1 MRKIGVFICHCGR
14 NIGGTVDVERVV
26 REISECQGV
35 EHCEDYKYMCSDPGQ
50 SLIKKRITEKGL
62 EGIVVAAC
70 SPSLH
75 EATFRKATEAA
86 GLNPY
91 LAEIANIREQCSWV
105 HTDREEATA
114 KAVSIIKTILEKVK
128 LNEML
133 SPARIPVTPRALI
146 IGGGIAGIQ
155 AALDIANSGY
165 EVILVE
171 RSPSIGGHMAQLSE
185 TFPTLDCS
193 QCILTPKMVEVAQN
207 PNIELLTYSEVEEI
221 EGGVGNFKVRVR
233 RKASCVDASKCNGCG
248 LCIEKCPV
256 KVPSEFDE
264 GLGERKAIY
273 TPFPQ
278 AVPNRPVID
287 REHCLYFT
295 KDGKCGACKVN
306 CTLEAIDYDQEDEI
320 AEEEVGAIIVATGY
334 DLYPK
339 ENIEEYG
346 GGGIPDVINGL
357 QFERLLSAS
366 GPTGGEVR
374 RPSDGQVPKR
384 VAFISC
390 AGSRDPEHYMP
401 YCSKVCCMYLAKHA
415 MLYRERVPDG
425 EAVIFTIDVRTS
437 GKSYEEFYA
446 RAKQEEKVL
455 YIRGKPSRILAGRTG
470 SGGAD
475 EQAGSGGGTGGVTVW
490 CINTLTGRQMR
501 LECDMAVLATP
512 IAPPPTAGE
521 LAGRLRLQ
529 TNEHGFFS
537 EAHPKLRPVES
548 LAPGFFMAGCAQG
561 PKDIPETVSQASAAA
576 SKVLEMFS
584 RKELLV
590 EPMIAWVDEDL
601 CSGCQF
607 CISACPYDAREF
619 DPDKNVVRVKEAL
632 CKGCGACVAACGTG
646 ATQQKNLSDE
656 QITRMVEVLFD

>member
-1 MRKIGVFICHCGR
+1 MKRIGVFVCHCGR
-14 NIGGTVDVERVV
+14 NIGATVDVDKVV
-26 REISECQGV
+26 EEIAGLEGV
-35 EHCEDYKYMCSDPGQ
+35 EHCESYRYMCSDPGQ
-50 SLIKKRITEKGL
+50 ALITKAVKEKGL

-75 EATFRKATEAA
+75 EATFRKTAEAA

-105 HTDREEATA
+105 HTDKELATA
-114 KAVSIIKTILEKVK
+114 KAIGIVKTIVEKVK
-128 LNEML
+128 LNEQL
-133 SPARIPVTPRALI
+133 SPLRIPVTPRALV

-165 EVILVE
+165 EVVLVE
-171 RSPSIGGHMAQLSE
+171 RSASLGGHMAQLSE

-207 PNIELLTYSEVEEI
+207 PRIKLLTYSEVEDI
-221 EGGVGNFKVRVR
+221 EGSVGSFVARIR
-233 RKASCVDASKCNGCG
+233 RKASCVDISKCNGCG
-248 LCIEKCPV
+248 VCSEKCPV
-256 KVPSEFDE
+256 KVPSEFE
-264 GLGERKAIY
+264 RGLGERKAIF

-287 REHCLYFT
+287 KANCLYFV

-306 CTLEAIDYDQEDEI
+306 CTLEAIDYEQQDEI
-320 AEEEVGAIIVATGY
+320 LEEEVGAVIVATGY
-334 DLYPK
+334 DLFPR
-339 ENIEEYG
+339 ENILEYG
-346 GGGIPDVINGL
+346 AGQIPDVVDGL

-374 RPSDGQVPKR
+374 RPSDGKVPGR

-415 MLYRERVPDG
+415 MLYREHVPEG

-437 GKSYEEFYA
+437 GKTYEEFYA

-455 YIRGKPSRILAGRTG
+455 YIRGKPSRILAK
-470 SGGAD
+470 D
-475 EQAGSGGGTGGVTVW
+475 DGVVIW
-490 CINTLTGRQMR
+490 CTNTLTGRQVR
-501 LECDMAVLATP
+501 IDCDMAVLATP
-512 IAPPPTAGE
+512 IAPSPGAVE
-521 LAGRLRLQ
+521 LARQLRIH
-529 TNEHGFFS
+529 TDEHGFFS

-561 PKDIPETVSQASAAA
+561 PRDIPETVSQASAAA

-601 CSGCQF
+601 CSGCRF
-607 CISACPYDAREF
+607 CISTCPYDAREY
-619 DPDKNVVRVKEAL
+619 DEEKKVVRVVEAL

-656 QITRMVEVLFD
+656 QLKRMVEVLFE

>member
-1 MRKIGVFICHCGR
+1 MKKIGVFVCHCGR
-14 NIGGTVDVERVV
+14 NIAGTVDVEAVV
-26 REISECQGV
+26 REIAACEGV

-50 SLIKKRITEKGL
+50 ALIKKTIEAKGL
-62 EGIVVAAC
+62 EGIVIAAC

-75 EATFRKATEAA
+75 EATFRREAEAA
-86 GLNPY
+86 GLNSY

-105 HTDREEATA
+105 HTDMETATA
-114 KAVSIIKTILEKVK
+114 KAVGIIKTIVEKVK
-128 LNEML
+128 LNEVL
-133 SPARIPVTPRALI
+133 TPARIPVTPRALV

-165 EVILVE
+165 EVVLVE
-171 RSPSIGGHMAQLSE
+171 KTPSVGGHMAQLSE

-193 QCILTPKMVEVAQN
+193 QCILTPKMVEVSQN
-207 PNIELLTYSEVEEI
+207 ANIKLLTYSEVDEI
-221 EGGVGNFKVRVR
+221 SGSVGNFVVRIR
-233 RKASCVDASKCNGCG
+233 KKASCVDSARCTGCG
-248 LCIEKCPV
+248 ICVEKCPV

-264 GLGERKAIY
+264 GLGTRNAIY

-287 REHCLYFT
+287 RETCLYFT
-295 KDGKCGACKVN
+295 KDGKCGACKAN
-306 CTLEAIDYDQEDEI
+306 CTLDAIDYDQEDEI
-320 AEEEVGAIIVATGY
+320 IEEEVGAVVVATGY

-339 ENIEEYG
+339 ANIAEYG
-346 GGGIPDVINGL
+346 AGRIPDVVNGL

-366 GPTGGEVR
+366 GPTAGEVK
-374 RPSDGQVPKR
+374 RPSDGKVPKR
-384 VAFISC
+384 IAFISC

-415 MLYRERVPDG
+415 MLYREHVPEG
-425 EAVIFTIDVRTS
+425 EAIIFTIDVRTS

-446 RAKQEEKVL
+446 RVKQEENVL
-455 YIRGKPSRILAGRTG
+455 YVRGKPSRVLAT
-470 SGGAD
+470 D
-475 EQAGSGGGTGGVTVW
+475 DGVAVW
-490 CINTLTGRQMR
+490 CTNTLSGKQMR
-501 LECDMAVLATP
+501 VDCDMAVLATP
-512 IAPPPTAGE
+512 IAPSPAAME
-521 LAGRLRLQ
+521 LARRLRIH

-548 LAPGFFMAGCAQG
+548 LAPGFFMAGCALG

-584 RKELLV
+584 KKELLV

-601 CSGCQF
+601 CSGCQL
-607 CISACPYDAREF
+607 CISTCPYDAREY
-619 DPDKNVVRVKEAL
+619 DEEKKVVRVVETL
-632 CKGCGACVAACGTG
+632 CKGCGACVVACGTR

-656 QITRMVEVLFD
+656 QLTRMVEVIFDR